1 MYMYEVCLIFKAFSS
16 LFKIY
21 EATNKGVNIVIKF
34 NDNVM
39 SSGYT

>member
-1 MYMYEVCLIFKAFSS
+1 MYMYEVWP

-21 EATNKGVNIVIKF
+21 EATNKSVNIVIKF

-39 SSGYT
+39 SSIYTQIKLCAP